1 MIMTYDEIVA
11 SYRDANEKTT
21 QISILAQLN
30 DCKRSEIK
38 QILESAGVLDE
49 LDAPRK
55 NGRPKGSKNV
65 PKEKPFVIE
74 SPAVF
79 NDRLHARAMEAYRET
94 LQARKEELER
104 EYLEK
109 VRFIDEEMALIE
121 EDIGRRS
128 VVETA

>member
-1 MIMTYDEIVA
+1 MQMTCEEIVE
-11 SYRDANEKTT
+11 SYKQAKEKST
-21 QISILAQLN
+21 QLSILAQLN

-38 QILESAGVLDE
+38 EILKSAGVLEGMDDQKK
-49 LDAPRK
+49 L
-55 NGRPKGSKNV
+55 GRPLGSKNV
-65 PKEKPFVIE
+65 PKEKPFVVE
-74 SPAVF
+74 VPAKF

-104 EYLEK
+104 EYQEK

-121 EDIGRRS
+121 EDISRRS